1 MDGPYHLVLVG
12 TDGSETAGRAVER
25 AAAVAAACSARLI
38 VAYVGEVDPGREV
51 LDRATASLAGMVPP
65 PETRLLA
72 GDPADALLGL
82 AAADGADL
90 VVVGNKGMS
99 GAQRFLLGSVP
110 NKVSHR
116 AGCDVLVVHT
126 TGDAP
131 T

>member
-1 MDGPYHLVLVG
+1 MTSPYSLVLVG
-12 TDGSETAGRAVER
+12 TDGSDTAARAVQR
-25 AAAVAAACSARLI
+25 AADVSQACSARLI
-38 VAYVGEVDPGREV
+38 VAYVGEVEPGREV
-51 LDRATASLAGMVPP
+51 LDRATATLAGMVPP

-82 AAADGADL
+82 AAAEQADL

-116 AGCDVLVVHT
+116 ATCDVLVVHT
-126 TGDAP
+126 TGAS
-131 T
+131 TA